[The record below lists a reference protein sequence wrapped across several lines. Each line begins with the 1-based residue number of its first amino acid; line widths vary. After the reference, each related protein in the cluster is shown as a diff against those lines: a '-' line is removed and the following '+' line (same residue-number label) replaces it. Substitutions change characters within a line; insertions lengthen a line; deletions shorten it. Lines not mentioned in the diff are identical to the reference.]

1 MLLDKKMKKRVL
13 NFEQKNRFD
22 NFLFKLIYGTI
33 QLL

>member
-13 NFEQKNRFD
+13 NFKQKYRFD